1 MITINKYIDY
11 QMRDENKSYIL
22 NTLAIA
28 DDDPREDLIAILPVL
43 HPRLLVHVP
52 AVHLVMT
59 MLISI
64 IERLKLWISESLQ
77 LRVS

>member
-1 MITINKYIDY
+1 
-11 QMRDENKSYIL
+11 MRKNNKSYVL

-28 DDDPREDLIAILPVL
+28 NDNPWKDLIAILPVL

-52 AVHLVMT
+52 AIHLVIM
-59 MLISI
+59 SAKCDVYFNQ
-64 IERLKLWISESLQ
+64 IERLKLWISEPLQ

>member
-1 MITINKYIDY
+1 
-11 QMRDENKSYIL
+11 MRETNNSYIL
-22 NTLAIA
+22 DTLAIA
-28 DDDPREDLIAILPVL
+28 NDDPREDLIAILPVL

-64 IERLKLWISESLQ
+64 IERLKLLISGPLQ

>member
-1 MITINKYIDY
+1 
-11 QMRDENKSYIL
+11 MREENKAHIL

-28 DDDPREDLIAILPVL
+28 HDYPWEDLIAILPVL

-64 IERLKLWISESLQ
+64 IERLKLLISGPLQ

>member
-1 MITINKYIDY
+1 MITINKYYEY
-11 QMRDENKSYIL
+11 QMRETNNSYIL
-22 NTLAIA
+22 DTLAIA
-28 DDDPREDLIAILPVL
+28 NDDPWKDLIAILPVL

-64 IERLKLWISESLQ
+64 IERLKLLISGPLQ

>member
-1 MITINKYIDY
+1 MITINKYYEY
-11 QMRDENKSYIL
+11 QMRETNKSYIL
-22 NTLAIA
+22 DTLAIA

-52 AVHLVMT
+52 AGHLVKT

-64 IERLKLWISESLQ
+64 IERLKLWISEPLH

>member
-1 MITINKYIDY
+1 MITINKYYEY
-11 QMRDENKSYIL
+11 QMRETNKSYIL
-22 NTLAIA
+22 DTLAIA
-28 DDDPREDLIAILPVL
+28 DNDPREHLVAILPVL

-64 IERLKLWISESLQ
+64 IERLKLLIND
-77 LRVS
+77 

>member
-28 DDDPREDLIAILPVL
+28 DDDPWENLVAILPVL